1 MRKSNSTP
9 RQIWRTG
16 RFEDNQSSKLD
27 YPFLRE
33 EVGSVLRDTLFSL
46 IRVHINIVHDY
57 RPKANGSLHV
67 GQKQGCVGRVLRC
80 LFIMPYWFC
89 PLGKRFEALVL
100 ALTLLI
106 NMVEHCEENRQSLM
120 DSMAAQKELDS
131 FCVKVS

>member
-1 MRKSNSTP
+1 M
-9 RQIWRTG
+9 
-16 RFEDNQSSKLD
+16 
-27 YPFLRE
+27 
-33 EVGSVLRDTLFSL
+33 LRDTLFSL

-100 ALTLLI
+100 ALTLMI

-131 FCVKVS
+131 FCVKVCLRYPLLEKSNKRNIIVL